1 MVSVVHKMLC
11 AHKWRTTGETT
22 IAPPCADPCPL
33 QHHQKLSNLFTQ
45 PLLNLSSSPVPSQ
58 QCGSNLPPPVNQT
71 SILGQLHSLMPETLS
86 GHLSTTYVDGFHTV
100 LSKRTQRHLR
110 EGHFKQ
116 SIGIEAKTFRFS
128 GKPSDQGTALLITK
142 QRPSLSHNIGATVV
156 SPMVEKNTQGIH
168 TTPFH
173 SYSTVVIQRKA

>member
-1 MVSVVHKMLC
+1 MLTNGEQPAKLPSLLLVQIP
-11 AHKWRTTGETT
+11 AHSSTTRSSQT
-22 IAPPCADPCPL
+22 
-33 QHHQKLSNLFTQ
+33 F
-45 PLLNLSSSPVPSQ
+45 LLNHCSTFPAPPVPSQ

-156 SPMVEKNTQGIH
+156 SPMVEKNTHGIH